1 MKYII
6 TEEQLSLLRESKI
19 GERVQKAI
27 FNLYNK
33 NLSFQNISRIVG
45 VDLETVILTL
55 QDEEIFDENDCN
67 KMYNILYNVL
77 WGTNLILREYEY
89 NDKSVLERYFDN
101 FSGTIEFEYRDSKS
115 NRLFGFATFL
125 WDAECRLPL
134 DISTYQP
141 PNEQE
146 NYNVEEYYGD
156 INFKENGNFENIRTL
171 RDLIDFINE
180 DYFKILKPILTTTI
194 MDYKDHV

>member
-27 FNLYNK
+27 LNLYNK

-115 NRLFGFATFL
+115 NKLFGFATFL

-171 RDLIDFINE
+171 KDLIDFINE
-180 DYFKILKPILTTTI
+180 DYFKILKPILTSTI

>member
-33 NLSFQNISRIVG
+33 NLSFQDISRIVG

-101 FSGTIEFEYRDSKS
+101 FSGTIEFEYRDPKS
-115 NRLFGFATFL
+115 NKLFGFATFL

-180 DYFKILKPILTTTI
+180 DYFKILKPILASTI

>member
-27 FNLYNK
+27 LNLYNK

-67 KMYNILYNVL
+67 KMYNILYNVYAFA
-77 WGTNLILREYEY
+77 IKPKRF
-89 NDKSVLERYFDN
+89 SSSFN
-101 FSGTIEFEYRDSKS
+101 FNTWWNWTS
-115 NRLFGFATFL
+115 LF
-125 WDAECRLPL
+125 
-134 DISTYQP
+134 
-141 PNEQE
+141 
-146 NYNVEEYYGD
+146 
-156 INFKENGNFENIRTL
+156 
-171 RDLIDFINE
+171 
-180 DYFKILKPILTTTI
+180 
-194 MDYKDHV
+194 